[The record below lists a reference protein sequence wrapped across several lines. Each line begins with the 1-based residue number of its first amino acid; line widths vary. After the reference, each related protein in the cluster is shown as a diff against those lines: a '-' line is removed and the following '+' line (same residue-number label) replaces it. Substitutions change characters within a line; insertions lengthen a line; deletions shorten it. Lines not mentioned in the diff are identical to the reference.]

1 MMIVVLQDDAS
12 VHIYDSIDAVT
23 LHVEAL
29 DADSTLLAVFDETGQ
44 RFAIRWLQPNRTWR
58 DFFGTSAVQNG
69 RYTLEPVGAPEPGAL
84 LAVLLDVPSVI
95 PAARESDVRDLQ
107 RRLKSG

>member
-1 MMIVVLQDDAS
+1 MILVLQDDAC
-12 VHIYDSIDAVT
+12 VHIYDSIDAVA

-44 RFAIRWLQPNRTWR
+44 RLEIRWLQPNRTWR
-58 DFFGTSAVQNG
+58 DFLGTSAVQNG
-69 RYTLEPVGAPEPGAL
+69 KYTLDPVGAPEPGAL
-84 LAVLLDVPSVI
+84 LAVLVNVPTVI
-95 PAARESDVRDLQ
+95 PAARAADVRDLQ